1 MYCTSCGLEIPEDHR
16 FCHQCGTATGK
27 GTLFS
32 ASMKAARFLSR
43 PREGAKV
50 AGVCAGLARYLGVD
64 VTLIRIMVLCL
75 ALVPPSF
82 GLVLYIVCWIAMPKD
97 QKLLPASTFGSSQSI
112 AVQS

>member
-1 MYCTSCGLEIPEDHR
+1 MYCTSCGTEVSEDHR

-27 GTLFS
+27 GSVFVGTVKP
-32 ASMKAARFLSR
+32 AQFLTR
-43 PREGAKV
+43 PRDGKKV

-64 VTLIRIMVLCL
+64 VTLIRILMLCL

-97 QKLLPASTFGSSQSI
+97 RLLLPPPTISASHSMVVSS
-112 AVQS
+112 